1 MLRLAYNEVIQKHS
15 DISARLADIN
25 LHFAERIKAEF
36 LETFQKINA
45 ATLLLDK
52 VKLYQDWL
60 KFFSQRRIEDVNY
73 AMEAAQVLS
82 STEMK
87 LLTGLGDKE
96 DLQAANDLAPKFYPI
111 LISPWLLDLPGWA
124 AVATGAGA
132 EPSAQRS
139 ARSRR
144 GRQVKANSDGVFH
157 PSCECG
163 RASL

>member
-96 DLQAANDLAPKFYPI
+96 DLQAAK
-111 LISPWLLDLPGWA
+111 A
-124 AVATGAGA
+124 A
-132 EPSAQRS
+132 
-139 ARSRR
+139 
-144 GRQVKANSDGVFH
+144 
-157 PSCECG
+157 
-163 RASL
+163 

>member
-1 MLRLAYNEVIQKHS
+1 MLRLAYNEVIQRQS

-96 DLQAANDLAPKFYPI
+96 DLQAAK
-111 LISPWLLDLPGWA
+111 A
-124 AVATGAGA
+124 A
-132 EPSAQRS
+132 
-139 ARSRR
+139 
-144 GRQVKANSDGVFH
+144 
-157 PSCECG
+157 
-163 RASL
+163 

>member
-73 AMEAAQVLS
+73 AMEATQVLS

-87 LLTGLGDKE
+87 LCMGLVDKE
-96 DLQAANDLAPKFYPI
+96 DLQAAK
-111 LISPWLLDLPGWA
+111 A
-124 AVATGAGA
+124 A
-132 EPSAQRS
+132 
-139 ARSRR
+139 
-144 GRQVKANSDGVFH
+144 
-157 PSCECG
+157 
-163 RASL
+163 

>member
-1 MLRLAYNEVIQKHS
+1 MHRLAYNEMIQKQS

-25 LHFAERIKAEF
+25 QHFAERIKVEI
-36 LETFQKINA
+36 LETLDTVQKINV
-45 ATLLLDK
+45 ATLPLDR
-52 VKLYQDWL
+52 VRLYQDWL

-111 LISPWLLDLPGWA
+111 LSSPWLLDLPGWA

-132 EPSAQRS
+132 EPSA
-139 ARSRR
+139 
-144 GRQVKANSDGVFH
+144 
-157 PSCECG
+157 
-163 RASL
+163 